1 MTSGRWRVETHSS
14 LLTPLHHVSHTVTKM
29 DALTDIFAIL
39 GMFFLRLG
47 VPLLLVF
54 GVGYLLRRLDAQ
66 WEAEAREQTGTNVR
80 QGQEQQ
86 RPGRRPSERPA
97 PAVPQRLPAA
107 PAYASVIDI
116 FGQPCWAI
124 NDCDAAARE
133 NCPAYH
139 QPGSP
144 CWLARFQEE
153 GHLPDGCQQCAIYAA
168 TSGAA
173 IGAAAQQAAARQPL
187 DHWLQ

>member
-1 MTSGRWRVETHSS
+1 
-14 LLTPLHHVSHTVTKM
+14 M
-29 DALTDIFAIL
+29 DALTDILVIL

-54 GVGYLLRRLDAQ
+54 GVGYLLRRLDAR
-66 WEAEAREQTGTNVR
+66 WEAEAREQAGTDVR
-80 QGQEQQ
+80 QVQQ
-86 RPGRRPSERPA
+86 RRRPGRQPSERPA

-124 NDCDAAARE
+124 NDCDAATKE
-133 NCPAYH
+133 KCPAFH

-153 GHLPDGCQQCAIYAA
+153 GHLPDGCQECAIYAA

-173 IGAAAQQAAARQPL
+173 IGAAAKQTAANQP
-187 DHWLQ
+187 HNRWLQ